1 VLRTPFIESATASNS
16 TPPAAESCW
25 LRALLTEKIR
35 LPNQLLTVLPVKRA
49 LVTGGTGRLGS
60 AISARLEREGW
71 NVFPAGRVHGD
82 ISHVESA
89 QAVVQTAAE
98 ELGGLDLLVNAASD
112 GFSPKPVEQVTE
124 QDWEAALGV
133 TAKGAFF
140 VTQAA
145 APLLR
150 ESRGVVIM
158 IEDVMGYEPWPSFA
172 AHGAAKAAQAYL
184 TRLFARAVA
193 PEVRVC
199 GIAPGPV
206 AVEPEQV
213 ERRAAET
220 LLGRIGT
227 PDDIADAVLYLAG
240 ADFVTGATL
249 VVDGGRLLKSPSQK

>member
-1 VLRTPFIESATASNS
+1 MERYCTPTDAGGCRKLPFQNNS
-16 TPPAAESCW
+16 
-25 LRALLTEKIR
+25 L
-35 LPNQLLTVLPVKRA
+35 QFVPVMRA

-60 AISARLEREGW
+60 AIAARLEREGGK
-71 NVFPAGRVHGD
+71 VFPAGRVHGD

-98 ELGGLDLLVNAASD
+98 ELGGIDLLVNAASD
-112 GFSPKPVEQVTE
+112 GFSPKPVEEVTE
-124 QDWEAALGV
+124 HDWEAALGV
-133 TAKGAFF
+133 TAKGSFF

-184 TRLFARAVA
+184 TRLFARALA

-220 LLGRIGT
+220 LLGRVGT
-227 PDDIADAVLYLAG
+227 PDDIADAVMYLSG

-249 VVDGGRLLKSPSQK
+249 VVDGGRLLRSSSQK